1 MFPVRIDNQSLY
13 RPPPPPPYPQ
23 PIVANC
29 YPSNTIT
36 RPHMFL
42 ETSCLT
48 ATSFIPSLDF
58 SHTINEESK
67 FVFAKENVKNYK
79 EIVKNYIKMK
89 NVNSNRKVVKRLY
102 SSKVQHFF

>member
-1 MFPVRIDNQSLY
+1 
-13 RPPPPPPYPQ
+13 
-23 PIVANC
+23 
-29 YPSNTIT
+29 
-36 RPHMFL
+36 MFL

-58 SHTINEESK
+58 SYPINEESK

-89 NVNSNRKVVKRLY
+89 NVNSNRKVVKRLF